1 MAQVEVHQGHPY
13 PRYFVHWKTGQGEL
27 VEPFSFSTPIISEGA
42 VTEFIELLPGGFLLL
57 RKGYVWDFG
66 SGAWD
71 TPDIVYASLA
81 HDAFYELMELGL
93 LSKSYRKRVDRYFRR
108 TLKDSNTRTF
118 RRTYLYI
125 AVRLFYPIARRFRMW
140 RKSDE

>member
-1 MAQVEVHQGHPY
+1 MAQVEVKPSHPY
-13 PRYFVHWKTGQGEL
+13 PQYFVHWKTGTGEL
-27 VEPFSFSTPIISEGA
+27 VKPFSFSTPIESQGA
-42 VTEFIELLPGGFLLL
+42 STDFIELLPDGFLLL

-93 LSKSYRKRVDRYFRR
+93 LPKSYRKKVDRYFRQI
-108 TLKDSNTRTF
+108 LKDSNTRTL
-118 RRTYLYI
+118 RRTYVYL
-125 AVRLFYPIARRFRMW
+125 AVRFLYPIVRRFRMW
-140 RKSDE
+140 RGSE